1 MEIWGWTMIIIGGFI
16 GLYILVRVLS
26 SAIFRSYFEL
36 KKLFNKKE
44 DTNGQKRS

>member
-1 MEIWGWTMIIIGGFI
+1 MEIWWWTIITILGFV

-26 SAIFRSYFEL
+26 AAIFRSYFEL

-44 DTNGQKRS
+44 DKHG